1 MNYLGLLRR
10 VVALLDRLNLRPEMD
25 DPEKVLQAVH
35 RDVSFRGINLWIL
48 ITATLVASVGLN
60 VNSTAVIIGA
70 MLISPLLGPI
80 NGIGVSLAIYD
91 IALLRK
97 ALRNFAVAVLFSLAT
112 SSVYF
117 ALTPLKEAG
126 SELLART
133 TPTFWDVLIAFF
145 GGLSGIIAA
154 LGREKRTNVIAG
166 VAIATALMPPLCT
179 AGYGVGTLQL
189 KFFIGALYLFL
200 INTVFISASAYVTF
214 QVVRFPNV
222 EFKDKAYQLRIRRI
236 LVAIGVL
243 TLLPSLYV
251 AYTVVQDAI
260 QEARIRAFV
269 ENAFS
274 AFPTTNVVEYKRLS
288 QKEPHR
294 LRVVLVGEPL
304 SEEQVR
310 YLEHELQT
318 GYKLPSYQLEVIQ
331 GASRPELLPEAA
343 RLLEATERSYSEIR
357 RLSDS
362 VQTLQ
367 ALLKDCQKTLEG
379 RKQEREQL
387 AREIRSLFPEIKAIG
402 LQEIAVLS
410 SAEAPEQRL
419 VVLLRLA
426 PKARFTEEARLKSWL
441 SQRTGYAQIQVCYL
455 P

>member
-1 MNYLGLLRR
+1 MWTFALIRR

-25 DPEKVLQAVH
+25 DPEKILQDVH

-60 VNSTAVIIGA
+60 VNSTPVIIGA

-112 SSVYF
+112 SAVYF
-117 ALTPLKEAG
+117 TLTPLKEAG

-154 LGREKRTNVIAG
+154 LGRERRTNVIAG

-179 AGYGVGTLQL
+179 AGYGIGTLQP
-189 KFFIGALYLFL
+189 KFFVGAMYLFL
-200 INTVFISASAYVTF
+200 INAVFISASAYLTF
-214 QVVRFPNV
+214 QVIRFPNV

-236 LVAIGVL
+236 LVAIGLL

-251 AYTVVQDAI
+251 AYMVVQEAI
-260 QEARIRAFV
+260 QEARIRTFV

-274 AFPTTNVVEYKRLS
+274 AFPATNVVEYKRLD
-288 QKEPHR
+288 QKNSPK

-304 SEEQVR
+304 GEDQIR
-310 YLEHELQT
+310 YLQHDLNT
-318 GYKLPSYQLEVIQ
+318 TYKLAGYELEVIQ
-331 GASRPELLPEAA
+331 GATKPALLPEAA
-343 RLLEATERSYSEIR
+343 RLLEATERSYSELR

-362 VQTLQ
+362 LRTLQ
-367 ALLKDCQKTLEG
+367 NQLQACQKTLQSQN
-379 RKQEREQL
+379 QEQEQL
-387 AREIRSLFPEIKAIG
+387 AREIRSLFPEIKALGIQKVTL
-402 LQEIAVLS
+402 LQPPQ
-410 SAEAPEQRL
+410 APESQL
-419 VVLLRLA
+419 AVLLRLQ
-426 PKARFTEEARLKSWL
+426 PKARFPEEARLKAWL
-441 SQRTGYAQIQVCYL
+441 SERTGHTQIHITYL
-455 P
+455 R